1 MSNVQYKQPCRHD
14 DWTKTVSSRRSSIIV
29 IENENENENIRCGH
43 GVRHMVGNEPK
54 TSMIVLCED
63 GSLIKNLYGQT
74 GKNQLLATVFNNRFS
89 YGIDS

>member
-1 MSNVQYKQPCRHD
+1 
-14 DWTKTVSSRRSSIIV
+14 
-29 IENENENENIRCGH
+29 
-43 GVRHMVGNEPK
+43 MVGNEPK

-74 GKNQLLATVFNNRFS
+74 GQNQLLATVFNNRFS